1 MTNFALIGA
10 AGFVAPRHMIAI
22 RDNAGNLTIAVDPH
36 DSVGILDSYF
46 PACRFFAD
54 YPAFVRHLDKV
65 QEGPREERISYAS
78 ICTPNHLHY
87 NHIVAAMSAG
97 ADAICEKPLV
107 IDPAHLDA
115 LQEAEVRTGRRVYS
129 IFQLRLHPALIAL
142 KKRLD
147 SENRA
152 DKYDLSLTYT
162 TRRGP
167 WYHVSW
173 KGKDELSGGLAMNI
187 GIHFFDAM
195 IWLFGGVIGSELH
208 LSHADKVAGMLELER
223 ARVRWY
229 LSIDLADLPEGHRRA
244 NKTAFRSIT
253 LDGEELDFTDGF
265 TDLHTESYRQI
276 IAGNGF
282 GVDCARAAIQ
292 VVHDLGHMNVT
303 PDRTFVHDLLRR

>member
-1 MTNFALIGA
+1 MT
-10 AGFVAPRHMIAI
+10 AI
-22 RDNAGNLTIAVDPH
+22 REVAGNLSLAVDPH

-46 PACRFFAD
+46 PECRFFAE
-54 YPAFVRHLDKV
+54 YPAFIRHLEKV
-65 QEGPREERISYAS
+65 QESPAGERIDFVS
-78 ICTPNHLHY
+78 ICTPNHLHFP
-87 NHIVAAMSAG
+87 HIVAAMTAG

-107 IDPAHLDA
+107 IDPAHLDV
-115 LQEAEVRTGRRVYS
+115 LEEVEGRTGRRVYS

-142 KKRLD
+142 KQRLE
-147 SENRA
+147 SERHR

-173 KGKDELSGGLAMNI
+173 KGKDDLSGGLAMNI

-195 IWLFGGVIGSELH
+195 IWLFGGVERSELH
-208 LSHADKVAGMLELER
+208 LSHADKIAGMLELER

-229 LSIDLADLPEGHRRA
+229 LSIDIADLPEGHRLKG
-244 NKTAFRSIT
+244 KTAFRSIT

-276 IAGNGF
+276 LAGNGF
-282 GVDCARAAIQ
+282 GIDCARTAIR
-292 VVHDLGHMNVT
+292 VVNQLGHMNVT
-303 PDRTFVHDLLRR
+303 PDRTFIHDLLKR